1 MKGLQGAN
9 QVPRETGDEATA
21 KRKKQARTR
30 RIGGTP
36 RRHFHKSVW
45 NDKEG
50 RNEGGRIAAIGIE
63 GGLTN
68 QRREGRDHCHSGA
81 QFAIASALF

>member
-1 MKGLQGAN
+1 MMGLAMGDKPSAGGD
-9 QVPRETGDEATA
+9 PRRGH
-21 KRKKQARTR
+21 RKKEKQARTR
-30 RIGGTP
+30 RIGGTL

-68 QRREGRDHCHSGA
+68 
-81 QFAIASALF
+81 